1 MFSLRF
7 AGAAASIRGSP
18 KLARTVVHTH
28 RRIGFAKRFLFIPTS
43 FVMTNLLQRKGPS
56 RRPNC
61 TATSMFTGAPL
72 CLLTIFDLTIFL
84 WRSRLLPP
92 FRI

>member
-28 RRIGFAKRFLFIPTS
+28 RRIGFAKRVLFIPTS
-43 FVMTNLLQRKGPS
+43 FVMTNLPQRKGPQS
-56 RRPNC
+56 APQLHRHFDVHR
-61 TATSMFTGAPL
+61 GAAL
-72 CLLTIFDLTIFL
+72 SLNDF
-84 WRSRLLPP
+84 
-92 FRI
+92 